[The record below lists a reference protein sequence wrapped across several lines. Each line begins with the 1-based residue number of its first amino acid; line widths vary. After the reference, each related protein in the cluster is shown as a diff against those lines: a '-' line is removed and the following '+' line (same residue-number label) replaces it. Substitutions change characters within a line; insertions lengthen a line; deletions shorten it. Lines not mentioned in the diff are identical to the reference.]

1 MTTGPACWPASR
13 RCAKALTGL
22 GAAIDTASS
31 SGKFSFTEFAALPEF
46 TALAEFERDLIVERT
61 RAGLVSARAQ
71 VGRPY
76 TMTTAKLRRAQAGM
90 GQPETHVS
98 ALCRELGV
106 TRQALYRYVGQTG
119 ELRRYPLLPAPSP
132 AAASPRT
139 AGWRPEFRA
148 ADR

>member
-61 RAGLVSARAQ
+61 RAGLVSAR
-71 VGRPY
+71 
-76 TMTTAKLRRAQAGM
+76 
-90 GQPETHVS
+90 
-98 ALCRELGV
+98 
-106 TRQALYRYVGQTG
+106 
-119 ELRRYPLLPAPSP
+119 
-132 AAASPRT
+132 RT
-139 AGWRPEFRA
+139 IST
-148 ADR
+148 